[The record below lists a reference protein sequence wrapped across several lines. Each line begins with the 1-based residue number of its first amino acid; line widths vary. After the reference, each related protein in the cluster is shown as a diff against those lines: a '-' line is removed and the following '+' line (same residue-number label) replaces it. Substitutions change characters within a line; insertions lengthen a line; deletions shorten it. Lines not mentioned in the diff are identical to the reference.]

1 MVSQNF
7 ISYQLPWKSSMC
19 PHIQSDLTFTFLMSF
34 LAVLEHVYILQQ
46 NKGILTIKCRTLLLY
61 YNNPNII
68 NTILMYNLYTFDLK
82 DEVRPLAYVPFRNIP
97 LNRLSEFTPSAWSE
111 LYHRNISIL
120 HIISKMFHLTISETG
135 TTRNLTALVNWL
147 IRSVIK

>member
-7 ISYQLPWKSSMC
+7 ISYQLSWKSSMC

-82 DEVRPLAYVPFRNIP
+82 DEVRPLAYVPFENIP

-111 LYHRNISIL
+111 LYHRNISIML
-120 HIISKMFHLTISETG
+120 IQQMFHLTISETG

>member
-68 NTILMYNLYTFDLK
+68 NTIFMYNLYTFDLK
-82 DEVRPLAYVPFRNIP
+82 DEVRPLAYVPFENIP

-120 HIISKMFHLTISETG
+120 RIIMQNVSPYHF
-135 TTRNLTALVNWL
+135 
-147 IRSVIK
+147 